1 MSSPPCRKPF
11 TLIELLVVIA
21 IIAILAAMLLPALSK
36 AREKARAISCT
47 SNMKQCTLAMAMYA
61 DDYNDFWVAF
71 NQRGDGNSTAHAD
84 LYNYKYMSD
93 KKPFFCPSQTIP
105 SDMNIS
111 YGDTYSA
118 IRADLS
124 YTTSCYYYN
133 ESTWG
138 NFAIRDTTIPN
149 ATRKDNVFYNLT
161 ACKMPSAAPFW
172 SDSCVLASPSRGA
185 WTCGTGTSEA
195 GFSIS
200 AHHGSRGNMGF
211 FDGHAQSCGRGDYTN
226 MKVRNVSFDR
236 AATQTLLFQ

>member
-1 MSSPPCRKPF
+1 MSSTPHRKPF

-61 DDYNDFWVAF
+61 DDYNNFWVAF
-71 NQRGDGNSTAHAD
+71 NQQVNSTISATTTLAT
-84 LYNYKYMSD
+84 YGYMTD

-105 SDMNIS
+105 SNLDTS
-111 YGDTYSA
+111 YSVAA
-118 IRADLS
+118 IRADMS
-124 YTTSCYYYN
+124 YDTSCYKYN

-138 NFAIRDTTIPN
+138 KFAISDTAIPN
-149 ATRKDNVFYNLT
+149 SSRKDNVFYNLT

-172 SDSCVLASPSRGA
+172 TDSCVLSSPSRGA

-195 GFSIS
+195 GLSVS
-200 AHHGSRGNMGF
+200 AHHGARGNMGF
-211 FDGHAQSCGRGDYTN
+211 FDGHAQACGRGDYTN
-226 MKVRNVSFDR
+226 MKVKNVSFDR
-236 AATQTLLFQ
+236 ATTQTILFQ

>member
-1 MSSPPCRKPF
+1 MSSTPHRKPF

-61 DDYNDFWVAF
+61 DDYSNFWVAF
-71 NQRGDGNSTAHAD
+71 NQQVNSTISATTTLAT
-84 LYNYKYMSD
+84 YGYMTD

-105 SDMNIS
+105 SNLDT
-111 YGDTYSA
+111 TYSVAA
-118 IRADLS
+118 IRADMS
-124 YTTSCYYYN
+124 YDTSCYKYN

-138 NFAIRDTTIPN
+138 NFAIRDTAIPGASRN
-149 ATRKDNVFYNLT
+149 PDNVFYNLT

-172 SDSCVLASPSRGA
+172 SDSVRLTDTSHGA

-211 FDGHAQSCGRGDYTN
+211 FDGHAAACGRGDYTN
-226 MKVRNVSFDR
+226 MKVKNVSFDR
-236 AATQTLLFQ
+236 ASTQTILFQ

>member
-61 DDYNDFWVAF
+61 DDYNNFWVAF
-71 NQRGDGNSTAHAD
+71 NQQGEHTIYATTT
-84 LYNYKYMSD
+84 LFNYGYMTD
-93 KKPFFCPSQTIP
+93 KKPFFCPSQSIP
-105 SDMNIS
+105 SNLEVS
-111 YGDTYSA
+111 YSFAA
-118 IRADLS
+118 IRADMS
-124 YTTSCYYYN
+124 YATSCYYYN

-138 NFAIRDTTIPN
+138 NFAIRDTTIPG
-149 ATRKDNVFYNLT
+149 ASRSPDNVFYNLT

-172 SDSCVLASPSRGA
+172 SDSVRLKNTSQGA
-185 WTCGTGTSEA
+185 WTCGTGTNESDL
-195 GFSIS
+195 SVS

>member
-1 MSSPPCRKPF
+1 MKTTSPHRHF

-71 NQRGDGNSTAHAD
+71 NQRGDNTSTAHAD

-93 KKPFFCPSQTIP
+93 KKPFFGPSQTIP

-211 FDGHAQSCGRGDYTN
+211 FDGHAQACGRGDYTN